1 MARCNQCK
9 VEIRDNVSVCPLCGC
24 VLDDVTE
31 QKNRYPNIRHK
42 DRKIDLV
49 TRIYLFA
56 ALLVEALLVYLN
68 FTNFHGIYWS
78 AITGGAFAYA

>member
-56 ALLVEALLVYLN
+56 ALLVEAWYLLVGD
-68 FTNFHGIYWS
+68 HGRRVRVCLSYD
-78 AITGGAFAYA
+78 ALRDPA